1 MPDCCA
7 FPIDLDETLSWYVAV
22 MGYEAERY
30 AREQQKDKRRK
41 LIGNIALAVGIS
53 AAAAVVLWVFVL
65 G

>member
-1 MPDCCA
+1 
-7 FPIDLDETLSWYVAV
+7 

-30 AREQQKDKRRK
+30 AREQQKEKRRK
-41 LIGNIALAVGIS
+41 LLGNIALAVGIS